1 MLKSEKYPH
10 PLLSQIN
17 SAQLSTDDKDE
28 LNLGQVAAVL
38 RRRALLIVGVTGVVA
53 SAAVLKAKTD
63 PPEYKGQFQI
73 LTKPVTGES
82 LAVSNVP
89 QVIGTG
95 SKDGISP
102 PQTDA
107 VETTI
112 QVLQS
117 RGMLEPI
124 LKRLREKY
132 QHKYPKLQLDYDSV
146 LDDFTIES
154 KKTKNILQVQYKNS
168 HEDVVRDFLYLVSNA
183 YLKYS
188 LADRQ
193 ADINQAINFVTR
205 QINPLK
211 QRVEYWQERQR
222 QLRQVN
228 NLVEPVQK
236 AQQVSEQI
244 STLTK
249 QRLETRVQLEQ
260 MQAKYQDLQKEFAQQ
275 QNPTASSPI
284 LTDNERYQKILDQ
297 IFSIDAE
304 IVKRSSIFT
313 GEEEGV
319 KRLSEQKA
327 AMISMLTQERIRVN
341 KDFQS
346 RIHELQVRDSSL
358 GTKIENLNASLRHIA
373 TISRDYENIERELKI
388 ATDTLNQFLAKQQ
401 ALQIEKAQKQQ
412 PWKLLDPQLTKVMEP
427 EPVRDQTK
435 TYLALGS
442 IVGLLLGVGAALV
455 VDKLSNVFYTSEELK
470 EATTLPLLGVVPFKK
485 ELGALQQQENGNNA
499 ASQAA
504 RASFFEVFRSLYTNI
519 LLLGSDTPI
528 RSLVISSAEPGEGK
542 TTVAIHLA
550 LSAAAMGQRVLLV
563 DANLRAPT
571 IHNRVGLMNIQGLT
585 DIISQDLDWNNLIER
600 SPLEDNL
607 FVLTAGPIPPD
618 PVRLLA
624 SQKMQ
629 DLMEN
634 LQSIYDLVIYDTPP
648 LVGFADANLLSIN
661 TNGTILVAGLGQL
674 KRTVFKQA
682 LDEIQVSGTPILGMV
697 ANKSKDPIPASYS
710 HYQQYYKQNI
720 NVIGDDDEE
729 NSSHNMASF
738 SSSFRSRR
746 SNRRS

>member
-17 SAQLSTDDKDE
+17 SARLTTDDKDE
-28 LNLGQVAAVL
+28 LNLGQVGAAL

-63 PPEYKGQFQI
+63 PPVYKGQFDI
-73 LTKPVTGES
+73 LTKPVTGEG

-89 QVIGTG
+89 QAIGTAT
-95 SKDGISP
+95 KDGIAP
-102 PQTDA
+102 PQIDA

-124 LKRLREKY
+124 LKRLRDKY
-132 QHKYPKLQLDYDSV
+132 HHKYPKLKLDYDSV
-146 LDDFTIES
+146 LKDFTIEP
-154 KKTKNILQVQYKNS
+154 KKTKSILEVQYTNS
-168 HEDVVRDFLYLVSNA
+168 HEEVVRDLLYLVSNA
-183 YLKYS
+183 YLRYS
-188 LADRQ
+188 LSDRQ
-193 ADINQAINFVTR
+193 ADINQAIGFVAK

-236 AQQVSEQI
+236 AQQVSNET
-244 STLTK
+244 SALTQ
-249 QRLETRVQLEQ
+249 QRLENRVQLEQ
-260 MQAKYQDLQKEFAQQ
+260 MLAKYQDLQKEFVKQPNIA
-275 QNPTASSPI
+275 ASSSI
-284 LTDNERYQKILDQ
+284 LTENARYQKILDQ
-297 IFSIDAE
+297 VLNIDAE
-304 IVKRSSIFT
+304 IAKRASIFT
-313 GEEEGV
+313 YQEEGV

-327 AMISMLTQERIRVN
+327 TMLSMLAQERARVSR
-341 KDFQS
+341 DFQS
-346 RIHELQVRDSSL
+346 RIHELQARDASL
-358 GTKIENLNASLRHIA
+358 GEKIENLNGSLRHIA
-373 TISRDYENIERELKI
+373 TISRDYDNIERELKI

-401 ALQIEKAQKQQ
+401 ALEIEKAQKLQ
-412 PWKLLDPQLTKVMEP
+412 PWKVLDPQLTKVIEP
-427 EPVRDQTK
+427 EPVADHTK
-435 TYLALGS
+435 TYLAMGS
-442 IVGLLLGVGAALV
+442 ILGLLLGVGAALV

-485 ELGALQQQENGNNA
+485 EFGVLQQQEYGNNGA
-499 ASQAA
+499 NQVP

-519 LLLGSDTPI
+519 LLLGSDTPM

-600 SPLEDNL
+600 SPLEENL
-607 FVLTAGPIPPD
+607 FVLTAGPVPPD
-618 PVRLLA
+618 PMRLLA

-648 LVGFADANLLSIN
+648 LVGFADANLLAIN
-661 TNGTILVAGLGQL
+661 TNGAILVAGLGQL

-682 LDEIQVSGTPILGMV
+682 LDDIQVSSTPILGMV
-697 ANKSKDPIPASYS
+697 ANKSKEPVPASYS
-710 HYQQYYKQNI
+710 HYQQYYKQTI
-720 NVIGDDDEE
+720 NVIGDEDD
-729 NSSHNMASF
+729 NSSHSMAPI
-738 SSSFRSRR
+738 SSSFRRN
-746 SNRRS
+746 NRR